1 MGVDYIMNM
10 ILWSNYILKSQV
22 YSSNKDIFQGNQSS
36 MLLEKNRRDSRGKI
50 TRHVNITYS
59 FMSDRVKSV
68 KVNIKYYPS
77 YNMIGDCFTK
87 PLQG

>member
-1 MGVDYIMNM
+1 
-10 ILWSNYILKSQV
+10 
-22 YSSNKDIFQGNQSS
+22 

-59 FMSDRVKSV
+59 FMSDRVESV

-87 PLQG
+87 PLQV